1 MEWLESLDGIDE
13 LESAEAFLDY
23 FGVAYDPAQVRI
35 SRLHIMHRFHQALS
49 VACAPDDG
57 PGRQALAA
65 RLLAEAYQAFAGI
78 PVRDAGACW
87 FDAFAVGSLQPVLG
101 NDLSVYRDSHALGL
115 WTCGFWCATDPAVC
129 RNLQKDRAPASRCYA
144 GNFHHFRIPG
154 KESAKD

>member
-49 VACAPDDG
+49 VACAPNDV

-78 PVRDAGACW
+78 PVREQS
-87 FDAFAVGSLQPVLG
+87 SLRVYQRLEPQFVP
-101 NDLSVYRDSHALGL
+101 LSAL
-115 WTCGFWCATDPAVC
+115 CEVMP
-129 RNLQKDRAPASRCYA
+129 
-144 GNFHHFRIPG
+144 
-154 KESAKD
+154 